1 MTDKGRA
8 TTAATQTAAPGQ
20 TAAAEPAEPAVPPGR
35 HAEAD
40 GARTEPAPAASPDA
54 RADAGNAEADAAA
67 AAPMA
72 TAEPGFAAAPIA
84 EAEPEQ
90 AATRGPEAQASVP
103 AVPEPEPA
111 ATRPPL
117 GPREQALR
125 ILGVALILLG
135 VLVLGFAVYLY
146 GLSSVQEARSQFVLY
161 QRLQVEL
168 ANQVAPL
175 GSASP
180 GAPAASPGTA
190 GVPLA
195 AAGVPVAVLRIPA
208 IGIHDMVVVEGTSPE
223 DLTLG
228 PGHLSDTPLPGQAGV
243 SEIFGRRQ
251 TFGAPFARLG
261 QLRPGDVIQVI
272 TGQGTSTYRVAAV
285 GNSAYIINDPAPN
298 RLVLLTASSPV
309 VPTYYIDVDARLT
322 STAQNGPPVP
332 QVISAPELP
341 LSGDSGALGLIM
353 GWALLLAL
361 VSAGGTIAVI
371 RWSRWPAYLVTAPV
385 LLAVLWNLYQ
395 ALAALLP
402 NVY

>member
-1 MTDKGRA
+1 MTDQGRA
-8 TTAATQTAAPGQ
+8 ATAETQSAAPGQ
-20 TAAAEPAEPAVPPGR
+20 AAAAEQAEEAVPRGR
-35 HAEAD
+35 LGAAD
-40 GARTEPAPAASPDA
+40 GARAESGPAAIPDA
-54 RADAGNAEADAAA
+54 QTDTGHAEAEGTAAA
-67 AAPMA
+67 TTA
-72 TAEPGFAAAPIA
+72 AEPGFAAAPIA
-84 EAEPEQ
+84 EAEPQQ
-90 AATRGPEAQASVP
+90 AAAPGPQADTLVPAGPEPKP
-103 AVPEPEPA
+103 AT
-111 ATRPPL
+111 TRPPP

-135 VLVLGFAVYLY
+135 ALVLGFAVYLY
-146 GLSSVQEARSQFVLY
+146 GLSDVQEARSQSVLY

-175 GSASP
+175 GSATP
-180 GAPAASPGTA
+180 GAPAATPGSA

-195 AAGVPVAVLRIPA
+195 TPGVPVAVLSIPA
-208 IGIHDMVVVEGTSPE
+208 IGIHDMVVVQGTSPE

-228 PGHLSDTPLPGQAGV
+228 PGHLSDTPLPGQTGV
-243 SEIFGRRQ
+243 CEIFGRRE

-272 TGQGTSTYRVAAV
+272 TGQGPSTYRVAAV
-285 GNSAYIINDPAPN
+285 ANSAYTINDPVPN
-298 RLVLLTASSPV
+298 RLVLLTASSPA

-361 VSAGGTIAVI
+361 ASAGGTIAAT

-395 ALAALLP
+395 SLAALLP

>member
-1 MTDKGRA
+1 MTDQGRA
-8 TTAATQTAAPGQ
+8 TPAATQTAAPGEN
-20 TAAAEPAEPAVPPGR
+20 AAAEQAEQAVRSGW

-40 GARTEPAPAASPDA
+40 GAGSAS
-54 RADAGNAEADAAA
+54 
-67 AAPMA
+67 MA
-72 TAEPGFAAAPIA
+72 MAEPGFAPAPIA

-90 AATRGPEAQASVP
+90 AAAPGPQAQAIVP
-103 AVPEPEPA
+103 ADPEPKPA
-111 ATRPPL
+111 AARPPL

-146 GLSSVQEARSQFVLY
+146 GLSSVQEARSQSILY
-161 QRLQVEL
+161 ERLQGEL
-168 ANQVAPL
+168 ASQVAPL
-175 GSASP
+175 GSAAP
-180 GAPAASPGTA
+180 GAPAASPGAA

-195 AAGVPVAVLRIPA
+195 TPGVPVAVLRIPA
-208 IGIHDMVVVEGTSPE
+208 IGIHDMVVVQGTSPE

-243 SEIFGRRQ
+243 SEIFGRRE

-261 QLRPGDVIQVI
+261 QLRPGDAIQVI

-285 GNSAYIINDPAPN
+285 GNSAYVINDPAPN

-361 VSAGGTIAVI
+361 VSAGGTIAAT

>member
-1 MTDKGRA
+1 MTDQGRA
-8 TTAATQTAAPGQ
+8 ATAETQVAPDQ
-20 TAAAEPAEPAVPPGR
+20 AAAAEQAAQAAPPGQ
-35 HAEAD
+35 HAETD
-40 GARTEPAPAASPDA
+40 GARTEPAPAAVP
-54 RADAGNAEADAAA
+54 GPEVAAIV
-67 AAPMA
+67 P
-72 TAEPGFAAAPIA
+72 
-84 EAEPEQ
+84 AEPE
-90 AATRGPEAQASVP
+90 PKP
-103 AVPEPEPA
+103 AG
-111 ATRPPL
+111 TRPPM
-117 GPREQALR
+117 GAREQALR

-161 QRLQVEL
+161 QRLQGEL

-175 GSASP
+175 GSAAP
-180 GAPAASPGTA
+180 GAPAASPGAA

-195 AAGVPVAVLRIPA
+195 TPGVPVAVLRIPA
-208 IGIHDMVVVEGTSPE
+208 IGVHDMVVVEGTSPE

-243 SEIFGRRQ
+243 SEIFGRRE
-251 TFGAPFARLG
+251 TFGAPFARLD
-261 QLRPGDVIQVI
+261 QLRPGDVIQVV
-272 TGQGTSTYRVAAV
+272 TGQGTSTYRVAAI
-285 GNSAYIINDPAPN
+285 GNSKYVINDPVAN

-309 VPTYYIDVDARLT
+309 IPAYYIEVDARLT
-322 STAQNGPPVP
+322 STARNGPPVP

-361 VSAGGTIAVI
+361 VSAGGTIAAT

>member
-8 TTAATQTAAPGQ
+8 TTAATQTAAPGH
-20 TAAAEPAEPAVPPGR
+20 AAAPEPAELPVPPGR
-35 HAEAD
+35 HAGAD
-40 GARTEPAPAASPDA
+40 GARSEPRPAATPDA
-54 RADAGNAEADAAA
+54 RTDAGNAEAGGAA

-90 AATRGPEAQASVP
+90 AAAPGPEAQAIVP
-103 AVPEPEPA
+103 AEPEPGPA

-135 VLVLGFAVYLY
+135 ALVLGFAVYLY
-146 GLSSVQEARSQFVLY
+146 GLSSVQEGRSQSVLY

-175 GSASP
+175 GSATP
-180 GAPAASPGTA
+180 GAPAATPGA
-190 GVPLA
+190 ASIPLA
-195 AAGVPVAVLRIPA
+195 SPGVPVAVLRIPA
-208 IGIHDMVVVEGTSPE
+208 IGIRDMVVVQGTSPE

-243 SEIFGRRQ
+243 SEIFGRRE
-251 TFGAPFARLG
+251 TFGAPFARLD
-261 QLRPGDVIQVI
+261 QLQLGDVIQVI
-272 TGQGTSTYRVAAV
+272 TGQGTSTYRVAAI
-285 GNSAYIINDPAPN
+285 GNSKYVINDPVPN

-309 VPTYYIDVDARLT
+309 IPAYYIEVDARLT

-341 LSGDSGALGLIM
+341 LSGDSGALGLVM

-361 VSAGGTIAVI
+361 VSAGGTIAAI
-371 RWSRWPAYLVTAPV
+371 RWSRWPAYLATAPV